1 MKRKYKAAEGV
12 VSNESHLVQTQI
24 AKVGHVRMQMAL
36 EGVGVIYKA
45 GSSR

>member
-12 VSNESHLVQTQI
+12 NESHLVQTQI